1 MAITGILLDTNAY
14 VAFKRE
20 VPGAVEIIR
29 YVPSIA
35 ISSIVLGELLSG
47 FAIGTR
53 EAQNRH
59 ELAQFLASDRVRV
72 LAVDDGTAD
81 HYAAV

>member
-1 MAITGILLDTNAY
+1 MAIARILLDTNAY
-14 VAFKRE
+14 VAFKQK

-59 ELAQFLASDRVRV
+59 ELAQFLA
-72 LAVDDGTAD
+72 AMQ
-81 HYAAV
+81 